1 MLTRRTLIASLS
13 LIATPALAQTP
24 AQPASPPMPVV
35 ATFSILADLV
45 QNVGGAR
52 IALTT
57 LVGPDDDAHVY
68 QPTPSDGRALAAA
81 RVVFVNG
88 LGFEGWIRR
97 LVRSSGTRAEVVEAA
112 RGIDAI
118 REATSGQ
125 GHSHGHSHGH
135 GEFDPHAWHS
145 ITSVRRYVENIR
157 DALIAAD
164 GDGAELYRTNAA
176 AYLVRLQT
184 LETEIR
190 ALLAAV
196 PAERRRVLVQHGAF
210 AYFQRDYGI
219 TFVSVQGVS
228 TEAEPTAQQI
238 ASLIR
243 QVRNRRITAIFAEN
257 ITNPRS
263 LQRIA
268 AESSARMGGTLFSD
282 ALSPA
287 GGPATT
293 YIDLMRHNASTIAR
307 AISPQ
312 A

>member
-1 MLTRRTLIASLS
+1 MLTRRTLIAGLS
-13 LIATPALAQTP
+13 LFATPALAQTP
-24 AQPASPPMPVV
+24 TQPAAPPMPVV

-45 QNVGGAR
+45 RNVGGAR

-81 RVVFVNG
+81 RVVFFNG

-118 REATSGQ
+118 RDASSGQ
-125 GHSHGHSHGH
+125 GHSHGHAHSH

-145 ITSVRRYVENIR
+145 ITNVRRYVENIR

-164 GDGAELYRTNAA
+164 SDGAELYRANAA
-176 AYLVRLQT
+176 AYLVRLQA
-184 LETEIR
+184 LDTEIR
-190 ALLAAV
+190 TLVAAV
-196 PAERRRVLVQHGAF
+196 PAERRRVLVQHSAF
-210 AYFQRDYGI
+210 AYFQRDFGI

-243 QVRNRRITAIFAEN
+243 QVRDRRIAAIFAEN

-268 AESSARMGGTLFSD
+268 AETSARMGGTLFSD

-293 YIDLMRHNASTIAR
+293 YIDLMRHNASTIVR
-307 AISPQ
+307 ALSPQ

>member
-1 MLTRRTLIASLS
+1 MLTRRTLIAGLS
-13 LIATPALAQTP
+13 LFATPALAQTP
-24 AQPASPPMPVV
+24 TQPAAPPMPVV

-45 QNVGGAR
+45 RNVGGAR

-81 RVVFVNG
+81 RVVFFNG

-118 REATSGQ
+118 RDASSGQ
-125 GHSHGHSHGH
+125 GHSHGHAHSH

-145 ITSVRRYVENIR
+145 ITNVRRYVENIR

-164 GDGAELYRTNAA
+164 SDGAELYRANAA
-176 AYLVRLQT
+176 AYLVRLQA
-184 LETEIR
+184 LDTEIR
-190 ALLAAV
+190 TLVAAV
-196 PAERRRVLVQHGAF
+196 PAERRRVLVQHSAF
-210 AYFQRDYGI
+210 AYFQRDFGI

-243 QVRNRRITAIFAEN
+243 QVRDRRIAAIFAEN

-268 AESSARMGGTLFSD
+268 AETNARMGGTLFSD

-293 YIDLMRHNASTIAR
+293 YIDLMRHNASTIVR
-307 AISPQ
+307 ALSPQ